1 MIVHAMHADL
11 VVCLYRCEVKL
22 GKESNATKSVVNKT
36 LTDAGIDLQKHAP
49 GN

>member
-22 GKESNATKSVVNKT
+22 GKESNAMKSVVNKT
-36 LTDAGIDLQKHAP
+36 LTDAGIDL
-49 GN
+49 